1 MDISGQSNSVD
12 HLAIS
17 KLFGATLLFCMVT
30 VLPGC
35 TSSQLAV
42 PAPAGLQSGE
52 IAVETDVSGEGP
64 QVAMVVSPAEPEAQP
79 QVQVQVQPQ
88 PQPESQPRYNHDD
101 VVWIQQRLQD
111 LGYYNGDIDGSVGR
125 ATRTAIEEYQQ
136 EQDVPADGL
145 PTTKL
150 REFMWRNGG

>member
-1 MDISGQSNSVD
+1 MDILGQSSSVD

-17 KLFGATLLFCMVT
+17 KLVGATLLLCVVT
-30 VLPGC
+30 LLSGC

-42 PAPAGLQSGE
+42 PASAGLQSGE
-52 IAVETDVSGEGP
+52 IAVETDVSGEVP
-64 QVAMVVSPAEPEAQP
+64 QVAMVVLPDEPEAQP
-79 QVQVQVQPQ
+79 QVQVQVQAQ
-88 PQPESQPRYNHDD
+88 PEPESQPSYNHDD

-125 ATRTAIEEYQQ
+125 ATRTAVEEYQQ
-136 EQDVPADGL
+136 EQGVESDGQ